1 MEGSIECF
9 DTLICSGARRLTG
22 YQRRLFMAEVTTE
35 LCEGSARQAERCFGW
50 GRETVLK
57 GLHESRQGIRCLENF
72 AARGRLRSEEK
83 DPQLA
88 ADIRAIVEPHTYADP
103 QLKSSRRYTNL
114 SAAEVREALIA
125 TGHPSEKLPSERT
138 LRDILNR
145 MNYRLKRIQKGKPLK
160 KTKETDAIFAN
171 VKEVQQQARSDP
183 ETLEISMDTK
193 AKVALGDYARGG
205 KNQDRRQRS
214 SDQRM
219 GSRSARQGETGPL
232 RYPDGGGGSVDPV
245 VRVAGDQ
252 RRLGRCLADVVAA
265 CSGIL
270 RTHQT
275 PGDLSGQRSKE
286 LGSADPVS
294 QADGAVCRLV
304 GVGVTLGVLSA
315 LPQQVQSDR
324 TLLVGPGEEMEW
336 CDPELP
342 EGDSAMRPA
351 DDLEGS
357 PPNRETPPRRVS
369 RRRSGSR

>member
-1 MEGSIECF
+1 MMRDYGPVSCRLYTREGNHHGRIHRVHRRLDLFGSQTADRIPTPVIHGRG
-9 DTLICSGARRLTG
+9 DHGTLQRQRPSSRTTLRVGTRNGPEGTARVSSRDSLPGELRRTRPLAQRREGPATGCGYPCDRRASYLRRSATEVVATVYEPVGSGGARGLDRHGPSLRKVA
-22 YQRRLFMAEVTTE
+22 QRT
-35 LCEGSARQAERCFGW
+35 
-50 GRETVLK
+50 
-57 GLHESRQGIRCLENF
+57 H
-72 AARGRLRSEEK
+72 
-83 DPQLA
+83 P
-88 ADIRAIVEPHTYADP
+88 
-103 QLKSSRRYTNL
+103 
-114 SAAEVREALIA
+114 
-125 TGHPSEKLPSERT
+125 TGHPQPHELPAQADSERQT
-138 LRDILNR
+138 AEED
-145 MNYRLKRIQKGKPLK
+145 Q
-160 KTKETDAIFAN
+160 ETDAIFAN

-214 SDQRM
+214 SDQGM

-275 PGDLSGQRSKE
+275 PGDLSGQRSKK

-324 TLLVGPGEEMEW
+324 TLLVGPGEEME
-336 CDPELP
+336 
-342 EGDSAMRPA
+342 
-351 DDLEGS
+351 
-357 PPNRETPPRRVS
+357 RVQ
-369 RRRSGSR
+369 